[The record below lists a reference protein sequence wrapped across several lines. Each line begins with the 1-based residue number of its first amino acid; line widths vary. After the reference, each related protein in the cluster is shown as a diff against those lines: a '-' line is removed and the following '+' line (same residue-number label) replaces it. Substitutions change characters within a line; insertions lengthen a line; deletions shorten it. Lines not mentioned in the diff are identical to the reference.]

1 MDMNRTT
8 QSGGEGE
15 YPLPQASRVRNLQP
29 PRAQQAHS
37 TETDNGTRRSDNTT
51 VGLGVGWS
59 APSVRSLQATTTERG
74 RGHQVRGHTQHTP
87 LTWAGTPLRI
97 AVTDGG
103 SITVIQGGG
112 YTQRVAELSLKGSS
126 ARYHFNNYHTPPTV
140 SPDWVRNGWAGVQV
154 LGSTLGAEVRDGH
167 SAHQQSK
174 SRGRWLA
181 QPSILAG
188 STPQRRRPDEICQ

>member
-1 MDMNRTT
+1 MDMNRTA

-15 YPLPQASRVRNLQP
+15 HPLPLALRVRTLQP
-29 PRAQQAHS
+29 PRAGAQHGDRQRY
-37 TETDNGTRRSDNTT
+37 RRSDNTT
-51 VGLGVGWS
+51 VGLGVGWR

-112 YTQRVAELSLKGSS
+112 YTQRVAELSLKGGS

-140 SPDWVRNGWAGVQV
+140 SPDWVRNGWAGVQG
-154 LGSTLGAEVRDGH
+154 LGSTLGAEVRDGY